1 VPRFKGPTGVSLR
14 RNLWLLTNKEE
25 PMSDELYREVHKCAR
40 RGTDQIEHCKCLIER
55 KIEEDKMALLQRRD
69 EGVSDASI
77 GRFWHHLEITLA
89 NTFRYT
95 LLSGVCAVVEECVNA
110 ITENLVSDE
119 KEREKAKNKAGSA
132 VKATKGWTNWLQ
144 TGVGLIITDAK
155 IPPTA
160 NFESDV
166 EQFTDIITLR
176 NCISHAWG
184 KIASADYPDQV
195 REAVKRLGLVEV
207 RENTELARISSDGYL
222 VLGRDM
228 VSYSIFPA
236 VEIVDFLC
244 TAMVAYEKR
253 KSP

>member
-1 VPRFKGPTGVSLR
+1 
-14 RNLWLLTNKEE
+14 
-25 PMSDELYREVHKCAR
+25 MSEELYREIHKGAR
-40 RGTDQIEHCKCLIER
+40 RGTEQIEHCKCLMER
-55 KIEEDKMALLQRRD
+55 KIEEDKVALLKRRD
-69 EGVSDASI
+69 EGASDASI

-95 LLSGVCAVVEECVNA
+95 LLSGVCAVVQECVNA
-110 ITENLVSDE
+110 ITENLVPDE
-119 KEREKAKNKAGSA
+119 KEREKAKNKAASA
-132 VKATKGWTNWLQ
+132 VKATNGWTNWLQ
-144 TGVGLIITDAK
+144 TGVGLISADAK
-155 IPPTA
+155 ISRTP

-195 REAVKRLGLVEV
+195 RKAVERLGLVEV
-207 RENTELARISSDGYL
+207 RERTDLSRISSDGYL

-228 VSYSIFPA
+228 VSHSICPA

-244 TAMVAYEKR
+244 TAMVAHEKR